1 MAVDLNAAIDSASR
15 VMGLFHGID
24 ENKRRQESHQF
35 NMNTAQ
41 ERMNMARD
49 QEGREVKLFDARMAD
64 HDSKMRSERVKQAAG
79 IFAEYEARG
88 MDPPDELY
96 AKVWPDLGLPDTFLD
111 EDYGK
116 NLDIAEGILQGKVKA
131 NSKEGLDALNQLF
144 RKQVMNG
151 NGVTKDGKRIV
162 EKRIAGA
169 VPSPDGKGFML
180 DLEITTEDGQVYNAP
195 VTEMRDSDA
204 DKDPYVKVIP
214 WEAAMDNLA
223 GQRMVYGSLSPEK
236 RQRIKA
242 MVIGASGLR
251 QQSSKLSDRLTIE
264 AYKQQAMDNRA
275 KMIQGMRDESS
286 RRSAAADES
295 ATYQQLY
302 FEAPEDQ
309 RAMMVPPQ
317 IVNAQIAETYGV
329 ATPEQSNLLKQYERQ
344 NQASEQM
351 QYVEGARE
359 ELDPIGPNFLRG
371 GDPDEGAVVS
381 RAAENYMRDTGKSFD
396 ASLLPPN
403 PNRTEVPQAG
413 NSLSGKVQRTP
424 AEQPIPKSA
433 QAEKPA
439 AQQQPPRVSSKAE
452 YDALPSGTRYLHP
465 DGTIKVK
472 K

>member
-35 NMNTAQ
+35 NMKTAN
-41 ERMNMARD
+41 ERMDMARA
-49 QEGREVKLFDARMAD
+49 QEGRETKLFDARMAE
-64 HDSKMRSERVKQAAG
+64 HDSKLRSERVKQAAG
-79 IFAEYEARG
+79 IFSEYEARG
-88 MDPPDELY
+88 MEPPDELY

-116 NLDIAEGILQGKVKA
+116 NLDVAEGILQGKVKA

-144 RKQVMNG
+144 KKQVMAG

-162 EKRIAGA
+162 DKRIAGA

-180 DLEITTEDGQVYNAP
+180 DLQITTEDGQVYNAP

-251 QQSSKLSDRLTIE
+251 QQSSKLNDRLTIE
-264 AYKQQAMDNRA
+264 AYKQNAMDKRA
-275 KMIQGMRDESS
+275 QMIQGMRDESA

-302 FEAPEDQ
+302 FEAPEGQ

-344 NQASEQM
+344 GQAAEQM
-351 QYVEGARE
+351 QYMDGARE
-359 ELDPIGPNFLRG
+359 QLDPWGPNFLRG
-371 GDPDEGAVVS
+371 GDPSEEAVMG
-381 RAAENYMRDTGKSFD
+381 RAAENYTRDTGKSFD
-396 ASLLPPN
+396 PSLLPPN
-403 PNRTEVPQAG
+403 PNRTESSPGG
-413 NSLSGKVQRTP
+413 NSLSGKVQRSP
-424 AEQPIPKSA
+424 AEQPVPKAAEPAKSGDTQ
-433 QAEKPA
+433 QA
-439 AQQQPPRVSSKAE
+439 PRISSKAE
-452 YDALPSGTRYLHP
+452 YDALPSGTRYVHP